1 LESLRFR
8 FQRPWASHRMHKRPR
23 NCKRVAS
30 PQGSCTRLGFA
41 PSTAQPLLEPRQIP
55 VPDYDNSHTFPP
67 SWSLLHRRRSSYPRP
82 LARLTVHNFA
92 TTLHYVL
99 NKKTISHRRTL
110 WRTLPDKETGQ
121 CQISV
126 ELLQHTLQLPS
137 SAMSLPISAFA
148 NQICVQRKIQFNFL
162 QSPQCFSRALML
174 ISAIAIKSVSNRRY
188 DPTSSSQCLDSLLWR
203 LSSESK
209 SVFDTRIYNSTS
221 SCARSLDLM
230 SITIATE

>member
-1 LESLRFR
+1 MYS
-8 FQRPWASHRMHKRPR
+8 
-23 NCKRVAS
+23 
-30 PQGSCTRLGFA
+30 
-41 PSTAQPLLEPRQIP
+41 
-55 VPDYDNSHTFPP
+55 
-67 SWSLLHRRRSSYPRP
+67 RP

-121 CQISV
+121 CRIPV

-137 SAMSLPISAFA
+137 SAMSLLLMSISAFA

-174 ISAIAIKSVSNRRY
+174 ISAIAIKSVSNTRY
-188 DPTSSSQCLDSLLWR
+188 DPTSSSQCLHSLLWR
-203 LSSESK
+203 LCSESK

-221 SCARSLDLM
+221 SYARSLDLM
-230 SITIATE
+230 SITIAVE